1 MGVGHGALEAVVM
14 TPGFWRGKRVLVTG
28 HTGFKGAWLSLI
40 LSEFGAEVTGLAL
53 PPDPPE
59 PSLFAALDLPAIVNH
74 RVGDIRDYVTVETA
88 MRNAKPDIVLH
99 LAAQSLV
106 KLSYTAPVETYATNV
121 MGTVHVLEACR
132 QLGSVKAAV
141 VVTSDK
147 CYENLGLAR
156 GYHEGD
162 RLGGADPYSNSK
174 ACAELATGA
183 YRDSFFSGGAGM
195 RLASARAGNVIG
207 GGDWA
212 AFRLVPDAMRAFQ
225 AGDVLR
231 IRHPEA
237 TRPWQHVL
245 EPLHGYLMLAE
256 ALYAGAPVTEGW
268 NFGPDDADNVTV
280 RTVVDKLVAIW
291 GGTARWELEGG
302 LHVHEAHLLHV
313 DSAKARARL
322 GWRPRLGLD
331 EALAWT
337 VAWYRAFHAGDDMRA
352 VTARQI
358 ADFFS
363 RESANAQQAAS

>member
-1 MGVGHGALEAVVM
+1 MRSA
-14 TPGFWRGKRVLVTG
+14 FWRGQRVMVTG
-28 HTGFKGAWLSLI
+28 HTGFKGGWLSLM
-40 LSEFGAEVTGLAL
+40 LTELGAEVSGLAL
-53 PPDPPE
+53 PPDPE
-59 PSLFAALDLPAIVNH
+59 PSLFAALGLNAMVNH
-74 RVGDIRDYVTVETA
+74 RVGDIRDYRTVETA
-88 MRNAKPDIVLH
+88 LRDARPDIVFH

-106 KLSYTAPVETYATNV
+106 KLSYSEPVETYATNL

-132 QLGSVKAAV
+132 QLGSIKAAV

-156 GYHEGD
+156 GYHEAD

-174 ACAELATGA
+174 ACAELAAGA
-183 YRDSFFSGGAGM
+183 YRESFFSGASGM
-195 RLASARAGNVIG
+195 RLATARAGNVIG

-225 AGDVLR
+225 AGETLR

-256 ALYAGAPVTEGW
+256 ALCTGMPVAEGW

-280 RTVVDKLVAIW
+280 RTVVDKLVALW
-291 GGTARWELEGG
+291 GGGAGWELEGG
-302 LHVHEAHLLHV
+302 FHVHEAHLLHV

-322 GWRPRLGLD
+322 GWHPRLGLD

-337 VAWYRAFHAGDDMRA
+337 VAWYRAFHAGADMRA
-352 VTARQI
+352 TTAQQI
-358 ADFFS
+358 ADFFNS
-363 RESANAQQAAS
+363 TKAAARQAAS